1 MPNRDSSSGKRI
13 VLVPSSFAPKVGG
26 VETAVM
32 HLACE
37 FARRGHKV
45 TVITNRYP
53 RSLPAFE
60 LIQNIPVYRILMPGL
75 IPPKTRIY
83 RNLKSYLGI
92 ALAPIQFARLAR
104 LALELAPDVMNVHY
118 LGVPAVYGA
127 MTHRL
132 RLSSLLVLS
141 VHGSDVTT
149 IPYPSGSPRLH
160 SFIFREAQGVTAVSH
175 YLAEKCK
182 AWVGSQETPI
192 MITGNGVTGEEYAR
206 AAAHVHSSPFI
217 FAASHLTRQKGM
229 DVLLKAL
236 VELSDRGIMP
246 DLIIA
251 GNGPEKERLQALVH
265 TFGLERR
272 VHFWGQADR
281 NEMASLYAG
290 CVFFVHPSLNEGFG
304 LVALEAMICG
314 KAVITTHVGG
324 LPEVVEDG
332 ITGLLI
338 PPKDST
344 ALANAIET
352 LWHNPSHAKA
362 MGQAGRELA
371 YSQFTW
377 SRVAERYLEAYE
389 LASRG

>member
-1 MPNRDSSSGKRI
+1 
-13 VLVPSSFAPKVGG
+13 
-26 VETAVM
+26 M

-53 RSLPAFE
+53 RSLSAFE

-75 IPPKTRIY
+75 IPPKTRIN
-83 RNLKSYLGI
+83 RNLKSYMGI
-92 ALAPIQFARLAR
+92 ALAPIQFAQLAR
-104 LALELAPDVMNVHY
+104 LVHELAPDVMNIHY

-127 MTHRL
+127 MAHRL

-149 IPYPSGSPRLH
+149 IPHPSGSSRLH
-160 SFIFREAQGVTAVSH
+160 SFVFREAQGITAVSH

-182 AWVGSQETPI
+182 PWVGSQETPI
-192 MITGNGVTGEEYAR
+192 MITGNGVTGEEYER
-206 AAAHVHSSPFI
+206 VAAHVHSSPYI
-217 FAASHLTRQKGM
+217 FAASHLTWQKGI

-265 TFGLERR
+265 TFGLERH

-281 NEMASLYAG
+281 DEMASLYNG

-324 LPEVVEDG
+324 LPEVVADG
-332 ITGLLI
+332 VTGLLI
-338 PPKDST
+338 PPNDST
-344 ALANAIET
+344 ELAKTIET
-352 LWHNPSHAKA
+352 LWRDPLRAEA
-362 MGQAGRELA
+362 MGRAGRELA
-371 YSQFTW
+371 HSQFTW
-377 SRVAERYLEAYE
+377 SRVADRYLEAYQI
-389 LASRG
+389 ASRG